1 MRLFNLLCL
10 ILFSTAA
17 SAEKNT
23 HFEITPLVG
32 YRFNSHFDT
41 TTPTPA
47 VPTKI
52 KLNEDTSY
60 GLLLAWDYDKK
71 RQSELLVSHFT
82 SKLSQGV
89 NLTESNNNLSIS
101 YVHIGGNVPIS
112 NGIIPFFITGG
123 LGLTNFSLKD
133 SQLSSENRFSM
144 NIGLAT
150 KIFVS
155 NAVSFRLGGRVYA
168 TFFNSDS
175 EIFCNNNNCAIS
187 ISSDMWLQSEVNAG
201 ITVTF

>member
-1 MRLFNLLCL
+1 MLK
-10 ILFSTAA
+10 
-17 SAEKNT
+17 KNT

-41 TTPTPA
+41 ATPIPS
-47 VPTKI
+47 VSTKI
-52 KLNEDTSY
+52 KLNEDISY

-71 RQSELLVSHFT
+71 RQSELLVSHYT
-82 SKLSQGV
+82 SRLSQGV
-89 NLTESNNNLSIS
+89 NLTESNNNLSIT

-112 NGIIPFFITGG
+112 NGITPLFITGG

-155 NAVSFRLGGRVYA
+155 NTVSLRFGGRVYA